1 MLGHFLNEKAQ
12 LNENYRKPIYVA
24 LLIYACLIGIMCFVP
39 QSSIA
44 GITTPNI
51 IYFGRLRL
59 LLVPFNSFVNFNEL
73 DTFWEK
79 SWVVGQNIA
88 NVFLL
93 YPLGICIH
101 LLWDKWS
108 TPRKALLLGFCVS
121 VFIETTQL
129 VLDLLFDFNR
139 VFEVDD
145 LWTNALG
152 VFLAYLTIK
161 WLKNKRLSNKHHMA

>member
-1 MLGHFLNEKAQ
+1 MFNEKTQ
-12 LNENYRKPIYVA
+12 LHENYRKPIYVA
-24 LLIYACLIGIMCFVP
+24 LLIYAGLIGVMCFGP
-39 QSSIA
+39 QSSVS
-44 GITTPNI
+44 GVTTPNI
-51 IYFGRLRL
+51 IYLGRLRL

-73 DTFWEK
+73 ETLREK
-79 SWVVGQNIA
+79 VWVVGQNVA

-108 TPRKALLLGFCVS
+108 TSRKALLLGFCVS

-129 VLDLLFDFNR
+129 VLDLLFDANR

-152 VFLAYLTIK
+152 VFLAYHTVKWVKQK
-161 WLKNKRLSNKHHMA
+161 WLSTKYHID